1 MSWCSCST
9 TLRQAPATP
18 PGTAI
23 LRKTP
28 ISSIRWRGKATA
40 SAMRTIQYLARPAIA
55 ITRYCELFHRVWTE
69 PASRAWISL
78 AFPMRK
84 SATPGDPGV
93 TSRAYI
99 IAGTTGSGKST
110 TLKNLMEWMQIN
122 RYDNRGCFLTVEDPV
137 EYQIYGAT
145 QSSVLS
151 GESGGF
157 HSAIKSSLRRDPD
170 VLMVG
175 EIRDNISSN
184 ALAG

>member
-1 MSWCSCST
+1 
-9 TLRQAPATP
+9 
-18 PGTAI
+18 
-23 LRKTP
+23 
-28 ISSIRWRGKATA
+28 
-40 SAMRTIQYLARPAIA
+40 
-55 ITRYCELFHRVWTE
+55 
-69 PASRAWISL
+69 
-78 AFPMRK
+78 
-84 SATPGDPGV
+84 
-93 TSRAYI
+93 
-99 IAGTTGSGKST
+99 
-110 TLKNLMEWMQIN
+110 MEWMQIN

-184 ALAG
+184 ALAGAVESGHYCFTTVHAGNIVSLLQRLSALGITSDKLSTPGFIAGLQCQKLIPVLCPQCKTSLQTTAIKGREFQLYEKTLKAVRPANTPVLADASW